1 MSPWPIIKRE
11 YLSRILTKGFWI
23 GTAIVP
29 LMIFGFTVLPSLLMS
44 RTKSSPEPVRIVDAL
59 GDFFPVLQESLKK
72 ASAEEKNP
80 PVQLEPLNGRSLD
93 QVRTELNGKTEKGE
107 IQGYFVIDQKV
118 LDDNELVYFAKN
130 PTSALSGDIL
140 RSSMREAV
148 TKYRLAKLGLGGEAV
163 ESAIRRVSL
172 EIKKATNDPNKQES
186 GMATFFLS
194 FAMVFFMYMP
204 LIVYGIYIL
213 RGVLE
218 EKSNRIVEI
227 IVSSVTPFQMMMGK
241 IIGIGAVGLTQIAIW
256 GAFALLLSLPQL
268 AALLSIKSG
277 SIPSLSTASL
287 VFFPVYFILGYFLY
301 STIYAG
307 IGSMFNSDEDAQQ
320 MMGVANMFLI
330 APMMLI
336 LPVMKNPNG
345 ALATGLS
352 LFPFFAPILMYLR
365 INIQTP
371 PAWQLALSIGLMLA
385 TILLMIWLVSKI
397 YRVGILMY
405 GKKPTIPELI
415 RWLRYT

>member
-72 ASAEEKNP
+72 SSGEEKNP

-93 QVRTELNGKTEKGE
+93 QVRTELNGRTEKGE

-118 LDDNELVYFAKN
+118 LDDNELIYYAKN

-163 ESAIRRVSL
+163 ESAIRRVGL

-186 GMATFFLS
+186 GIATFFLS

-227 IVSSVTPFQMMMGK
+227 IVSSVTPFQMMIGK

-371 PAWQLALSIGLMLA
+371 PAWQLALSIGLLLA

>member
-72 ASAEEKNP
+72 SSGEEKNP

-93 QVRTELNGKTEKGE
+93 QVRTELNGRTEKGE

-118 LDDNELVYFAKN
+118 LDDNELVYYAKN

-163 ESAIRRVSL
+163 ESAIRRVGL

-186 GMATFFLS
+186 GIATFFLS

-227 IVSSVTPFQMMMGK
+227 IVSSVTPFQMMIGK

-371 PAWQLALSIGLMLA
+371 PAWQLALSIGLLLA